1 MTLTSFSRI
10 SSLIRFSLL
19 MVAPPKIQLFR
30 KYLHTSETNKSGYR
44 KYPPSNTR
52 QTCNAQHIDPCQRRG
67 CTGEKR
73 ITSSSLLE
81 YYTPKRR
88 QSQAFL
94 LCRKYLQE
102 ISLFPLWYFDVQWFI
117 DIFPDIFSVLFALP
131 HALGQKVLDLTVH
144 RAEVIF
150 CPRGD
155 FRKQL
160 RGNPQRHLF
169 FLRQTLTP
177 PSTRSRSLQSAA
189 RRGCRKA
196 RPKGWRPWLPCVL
209 RRAPQYRPHPVFQVP
224 F

>member
-1 MTLTSFSRI
+1 
-10 SSLIRFSLL
+10 

-73 ITSSSLLE
+73 ITSSSLLK

-88 QSQAFL
+88 QSQAFFIM
-94 LCRKYLQE
+94 QG
-102 ISLFPLWYFDVQWFI
+102 ISAGNTT
-117 DIFPDIFSVLFALP
+117 FS
-131 HALGQKVLDLTVH
+131 LTVFRYPVVYRYLPRH
-144 RAEVIF
+144 IFRSFCAAARTRSKGTRFDRSPSGSHLLPTRRFPQTVSRKSAEAPVF
-150 CPRGD
+150 SPP
-155 FRKQL
+155 
-160 RGNPQRHLF
+160 NAH
-169 FLRQTLTP
+169 P

-209 RRAPQYRPHPVFQVP
+209 HRDPQYRPHPVFRVP

>member
-1 MTLTSFSRI
+1 MFFKINTSSFDQI
-10 SSLIRFSLL
+10 
-19 MVAPPKIQLFR
+19 K
-30 KYLHTSETNKSGYR
+30 
-44 KYPPSNTR
+44 
-52 QTCNAQHIDPCQRRG
+52 
-67 CTGEKR
+67 TGEVG
-73 ITSSSLLE
+73 
-81 YYTPKRR
+81 
-88 QSQAFL
+88 QFL
-94 LCRKYLQE
+94 L
-102 ISLFPLWYFDVQWFI
+102 LFWILNINFQRFI
-117 DIFPDIFSVLFALP
+117 DILPDIFSVLFALP

-155 FRKQL
+155 FRKQF

-177 PSTRSRSLQSAA
+177 PSTRSRNLQSAA

-209 RRAPQYRPHPVFQVP
+209 HRDPQFRPHSVFRGP